1 MSLLKLFCAVDDFWQ
16 VFAPQWQQERLVS
29 GTVKRVK
36 ACQLTPSEVM
46 TIVIHFHQ
54 ARYRDFK
61 TYYTQYVQQ
70 HLQAE
75 FPQLVSYGRFVELM
89 ASVLVPLCAYLRWCY
104 GDCSGI
110 SFIDSTSIAVCHN
123 RRIKQHKVFETM
135 AQRGHTSV
143 DWCFGFKLHLVVNE
157 CGELLGCRL
166 TAGKVDD
173 RQPVP
178 TLVKRLFGKL
188 FADKGYL
195 SQTLF
200 EQRFAQGLQLITK
213 VRRNMKNQLMVLTDK
228 ALLRRRAIIE
238 SIYDQL
244 KNISQIE
251 HTRHRSP
258 TNFMVNLVAGLIAYC
273 HQPKKPSLRLSD
285 DRLLDDLTS
294 N

>member
-1 MSLLKLFCAVDDFWQ
+1 MSLLELFCDVDDFWQ
-16 VFAPQWQQERLVS
+16 AFAPAWQQERLTS
-29 GTVKRVK
+29 GAVKRVK

-46 TIVIHFHQ
+46 TLVIHFHQ

-61 TYYTQYVQQ
+61 TYYKQHVQQ
-70 HLQAE
+70 HLQAD

-89 ASVLVPLCAYLRWCY
+89 ASVLVPLCTYLRWCY

-110 SFIDSTSIAVCHN
+110 SFIDSTALAVCHN

-135 AQRGHTSV
+135 AERGHTSV
-143 DWCFGFKLHLVVNE
+143 DWFFGFKLHLVVNE

-166 TAGKVDD
+166 TAGNVDD

-178 TLVKRLFGKL
+178 KLVKRLFGKL

-195 SQTLF
+195 SQALFEYLF
-200 EQRFAQGLQLITK
+200 EQGIQLITK

-228 ALLRRRAIIE
+228 ILLRRRAIIG

-285 DRLLDDLTS
+285 DHLLVDVMS

>member
-143 DWCFGFKLHLVVNE
+143 DWFFGFKLHIVVNE

-166 TAGKVDD
+166 TAGNVDD

-200 EQRFAQGLQLITK
+200 EQLFAQGLQLITK

>member
-123 RRIKQHKVFETM
+123 RRIKQPKVFETM

-143 DWCFGFKLHLVVNE
+143 DWFFGFKLHLVVNE

-166 TAGKVDD
+166 TAGNVDD

-200 EQRFAQGLQLITK
+200 EQLFAQGLQLITK